1 MAKDQ
6 NKITASEKT
15 VLTKE
20 QKSERKKYIAAVIIA
35 FAGNV
40 VLFLTLWLLSK
51 YDHVY
56 FDQILFQLKTTTV
69 GVHGGLALGGVAS
82 VGLLSLGAT
91 IVEVFLYLLLSGRLF
106 GKPKALM
113 QKSRKY
119 IDYCKSKS
127 CRFFVKQA
135 LTLALCVFMV
145 CLIVFITQL
154 DVFAYVNTISTNS
167 DFIEDHYADP
177 ETVGLTFPE
186 EKRNLI
192 YIFLESIENTFAD
205 TTAGGNITVDYIPEL
220 TRLAE
225 ENVSFSNT
233 DGIGGAYAFAGT
245 TWTASAMVAQTS
257 GVTVKVP
264 LGADVY
270 GAEEDFMPGVYSIGE
285 VLRDAGYNQ
294 TLLVGSVAEFHG
306 RKAYFTQNGEYNI
319 VDINSLKEEGRLDED
334 YEVWWGFEDEKLF
347 AYAKEEI
354 TRLAEADEPFNFTV
368 LTVDSHFPDGYFC
381 QRCGDEYELQYANV
395 LSCSSKQVYEFV
407 EWIKEQP
414 FYEDTTVVISGDHL
428 TMDSE
433 FLADID
439 PEYTRT
445 VYNCILNSA
454 VEPVQEKNRE
464 FGTFDMFPTTLAA
477 MGVQIE
483 GDRLGL
489 GTNLFSDK
497 ETLTEMYGFE
507 ELDAELQLKS
517 EFYNKKLL
525 MMDDR
530 IFFGKEETKAEE
542 TK

>member
-6 NKITASEKT
+6 NKIETSEKQI
-15 VLTKE
+15 LTKE
-20 QKSERKKYIAAVIIA
+20 EKKARNKYIAAVIIA

-82 VGLLSLGAT
+82 VGLLSLGTT
-91 IVEVFLYLLLSGRLF
+91 IVEVFLYLLLSGKLF
-106 GKPKALM
+106 GKLKTLL
-113 QKSRKY
+113 QKNSKY
-119 IDYCKSKS
+119 INYCKSKS
-127 CRFFVKQA
+127 CRIFAKQA
-135 LTLALCVFMV
+135 LTLALAVFMV
-145 CLIVFITQL
+145 CLIVFVTQL

-167 DFIEDHYADP
+167 DFIEEHYADP
-177 ETVGLTFPE
+177 ATVGLTFPE

-205 TTAGGNITVDYIPEL
+205 TAAGGNITVDYISEL

-233 DGIGGAYAFAGT
+233 DSIGGAYAFAGT

-306 RKAYFTQNGEYNI
+306 RKAYFTQNGNYNI
-319 VDINSLKEEGRLDED
+319 VDINSLKEEGRLDKD

-347 AYAKEEI
+347 QYAKEEI
-354 TRLAEADEPFNFTV
+354 LTLAEKDEPFNFTL
-368 LTVDSHFPDGYFC
+368 LTVDSHFPNGYEC
-381 QRCGDEYELQYANV
+381 RLCGDEYEQQYANV
-395 LSCSSKQVYEFV
+395 LACSSRQVCEFV

-414 FYEDTTVVISGDHL
+414 FYEDTTIVISGDHL

-439 PEYTRT
+439 PEYRRT

-454 VEPVQEKNRE
+454 VEPVREKNRE

-477 MGVQIE
+477 MGVKIE

-497 ETLTEMYGFE
+497 ETLTEIYGFE
-507 ELDAELQLKS
+507 ELDAELQLRS
-517 EFYNKKLL
+517 EFYNTKLL
-525 MMDDR
+525 MMEER
-530 IFFGKEETKAEE
+530 NFFGRDETSEETK
-542 TK
+542 